1 MSNLK
6 VRKTKHYSIRAKKR
20 GIRDQ
25 EVSLT
30 LEYGE
35 IHNDKFFTNKKIAQQ
50 LKNELD
56 IKIKK
61 LIFLGKKYKG
71 FTVLKL
77 ISKAL
82 KTIQKLRSIAMHLLD
97 KGGVTV
103 VYENN
108 SLITVYQT
116 DSYKCYQLQ

>member
-77 ISKAL
+77 ISKG
-82 KTIQKLRSIAMHLLD
+82 RSLLS
-97 KGGVTV
+97 
-103 VYENN
+103 
-108 SLITVYQT
+108 SL
-116 DSYKCYQLQ
+116 

>member
-6 VRKTKHYSIRAKKR
+6 VKKTKHYSIRAKKR

-35 IHNDKFFTNKKIAQQ
+35 IHNDKFFTNKKIAQE

-116 DSYKCYQLQ
+116 DSYKCY